1 MKMNNECILCESSVR
16 QNLMPIHIK
25 HYHNIL
31 QSNILTSSVSRIET
45 LEKQVE
51 DLTKEN
57 SKLLAK
63 NSLNNTLSPELSHL
77 ELKKLCQNVRQLDSF
92 YYKTVMAIIC
102 GETSNSM
109 LQNKSIEKE
118 DLEKVI
124 VNLEP
129 KIAVSLSK
137 CVNEYQSNTTI
148 SINKKDTKQSENII
162 NDKEDNQKSEVIKE
176 GEATEKKYSDQL
188 STTALV
194 RRHAT
199 KNLENSCFI

>member
-1 MKMNNECILCESSVR
+1 MDNICKLCESSVR
-16 QNLMPIHIK
+16 QDLMPIHIK

-31 QSNILTSSVSRIET
+31 QNNILTSLVSRIEN

-63 NSLNNTLSPELSHL
+63 TSSNSILYPELSHL
-77 ELKKLCQNVRQLDSF
+77 ELKKLCQNIRQLDSF
-92 YYKTVMAIIC
+92 YFKTVMAIVI
-102 GETSNSM
+102 GDDTSNST
-109 LQNKSIEKE
+109 LKNKNDVKKE

-137 CVNEYQSNTTI
+137 CVNEYQSSTTLK
-148 SINKKDTKQSENII
+148 NNKDTKQSENII
-162 NDKEDNQKSEVIKE
+162 NNKEDNQKSEVIKE
-176 GEATEKKYSDQL
+176 GEATEKKSEEEI
-188 STTALV
+188 T
-194 RRHAT
+194 
-199 KNLENSCFI
+199 E